1 MRIGVIG
8 LGRMGRHLA
17 RRLVEGGH
25 EVTVYNRTP
34 GKAAALVGAGAREA
48 ASVAGAC
55 TGREVLISMLA
66 DDAALLDVTLGAGG
80 VRDALPPGAIHVVM
94 GTHGV
99 AAIRR
104 VDTAHRDAS
113 QQMVAAPV
121 LGRPEVAAAG
131 QLGIVAAGPQPAL
144 QACAPLFAML
154 GRRTFEA
161 GTDPAGAC
169 AIKLS
174 NNFVL
179 GCAIEAMGEAFA
191 LVRKHGVPAGVLN
204 DVLTD
209 GLFAC
214 VAYKTYGRIIA
225 DEAYAQAGFTAA
237 LGLKDAELILAAA
250 AAAAVPLPSG
260 ENLRARLRE
269 AIAHGDGAKDW
280 AVVAR
285 QQARASGL
293 D

>member
-1 MRIGVIG
+1 M
-8 LGRMGRHLA
+8 
-17 RRLVEGGH
+17 
-25 EVTVYNRTP
+25 YNRTP
-34 GKAAALVGAGAREA
+34 GKAATLVGAGAREA

-55 TGREVLISMLA
+55 TGREVLISMLT

-94 GTHGV
+94 GTRHGV

-113 QQMVAAPV
+113 QQMIAAPV

-225 DEAYAQAGFTAA
+225 DEAYGQAGFTAA

-260 ENLRARLRE
+260 GSGRACARRSRTATARRTGRSWRGSRRAPAGSTEPARRRTDQLRTRNKR
-269 AIAHGDGAKDW
+269 
-280 AVVAR
+280 
-285 QQARASGL
+285 
-293 D
+293 